1 MIGIIR
7 KLSKV
12 NLHLSA
18 KFKNERT
25 KPKKNRF
32 CYYTKASSF
41 KDWTKQSVT
50 KN

>member
-12 NLHLSA
+12 NLHLSM
-18 KFKNERT
+18 KFKNVRT
-25 KPKKNRF
+25 KPKKNQF
-32 CYYTKASSF
+32 CYYIKASSF
-41 KDWTKQSVT
+41 KNWTKQQVT